1 MRAAHMRV
9 VRLACHSCRIGCWLM
24 ELRLGHHGHG
34 LQSGHGCLRRGHD
47 RCHAAVRV
55 HVRDR
60 DHEIGFDLKYMTNID
75 FVPKFL
81 LLATILFFSFI
92 SEW

>member
-1 MRAAHMRV
+1 
-9 VRLACHSCRIGCWLM
+9 M

-34 LQSGHGCLRRGHD
+34 WQSGHGCLRRGHD
-47 RCHAAVRV
+47 RCQAAVRV
-55 HVRDR
+55 HVHDR

-81 LLATILFFSFI
+81 LLATILFLVLSLNGNVFI
-92 SEW
+92 SIYLHI